1 MARTAV
7 SYSPLVANGH
17 LTSPAGTTI
26 DATLVTNG
34 VVINSVDPERTVLRV
49 NNTAGTPKN
58 VTVKAGAGRQAWLA
72 GAGDYV
78 QAVAATSGSELLGP
92 FTSARFQQRG
102 SSMYV
107 DFESGFTGTITVL
120 KLPKAGL

>member
-17 LTSPAGTTI
+17 LTSPTGTTI

-34 VVINSVDPERTVLRV
+34 VVISKVDPERTLLRV
-49 NNTAGTPKN
+49 TNTAGAAKN
-58 VTVKAGAGRQAWLA
+58 VTVKAGAGSQAWMA

-78 QAVAATSGSELLGP
+78 QSVGATTGNEFLGP
-92 FTSARFQQRG
+92 FTSARFQQKG
-102 SSMYV
+102 SMLYV
-107 DFESGFTGTITVL
+107 DFESGFTGTLTVL
-120 KLPKAGL
+120 KLPKVGL

>member
-1 MARTAV
+1 MPRTAV
-7 SYSPLVANGH
+7 PYSKLVANGH

-34 VVINSVDPERTVLRV
+34 VVINGVDPERTLLRV
-49 NNTAGTPKN
+49 NNTAASAKT
-58 VTVKAGAGRQAWLA
+58 VTVRAGAGRQSWLA
-72 GAGDYV
+72 GSGDYV
-78 QAVAATSGSELLGP
+78 QSVGANTGSELLGP

-102 SSMYV
+102 STMHV

-120 KLPKAGL
+120 QLPKAGL

>member
-1 MARTAV
+1 MPRTAV
-7 SYSPLVANGH
+7 AYSPLVANGH

-26 DATLVTNG
+26 DSTLVTNG
-34 VVINSVDPERTVLRV
+34 VVINGVDPERTVLRV
-49 NNTAGTPKN
+49 TNSAATAKN
-58 VTVKAGAGRQAWLA
+58 ITVKAGAGRQSWLS
-72 GAGDYV
+72 GSGDYV
-78 QAVAATSGSELLGP
+78 QSVGASASEFLGP

-107 DFESGFTGTITVL
+107 DFESGFTGTLTVL